1 LIEARL
7 RPSNNTD
14 QINSADSMKTVHI
27 NFTNGYLDTMMHWL
41 QYISIKYTNISTLSF
56 VCSGHLSEILAEMLA
71 DRLTAAESTIL
82 PVFEKLCHLK
92 SFKTSFPA
100 SIATLFNAIEISN
113 SKIEELSLIANY
125 GDTRHP
131 IMIASEYYRLITELV
146 LKVDSSKWFYV
157 LQHMKFIKK
166 LEVHGRY
173 WPRNTLDL
181 NKLIKQCPAP
191 MESLMVKEFNV
202 VCHYLSYQNHQLI
215 KLGINHG
222 DVSHEVYSY
231 ISNFF
236 PNLQHLE
243 LESSLSKNE
252 IIMLNK
258 LMLYSLRLT
267 RKLHQLPYLVTT
279 LDDNKTHLYLV
290 PHVAKSFVKYNNTDT
305 YDVIKPSST
314 PTQETEN
321 SIHFFFGSIKILF
334 INNHLAY

>member
-1 LIEARL
+1 
-7 RPSNNTD
+7 
-14 QINSADSMKTVHI
+14 MKTVHI

-231 ISNFF
+231 ISNSF
-236 PNLQHLE
+236 PNLRHLE
-243 LESSLSKNE
+243 LGYLDFKTN
-252 IIMLNK
+252 IVILDK
-258 LMLYSLRLT
+258 LMLYSLRIT
-267 RKLHQLPYLVTT
+267 IKRNKLPFSVKT
-279 LDDNKTHLYLV
+279 LNDNKTQLYIV
-290 PHVAKSFVKYNNTDT
+290 HYGAEYFVKYNSTDT
-305 YDVIKPSST
+305 YDVIKPTSAPLFQKEKYLLQFT
-314 PTQETEN
+314 
-321 SIHFFFGSIKILF
+321 FGSIKTLF
-334 INNHLAY
+334 INDHLAY